1 MRKSDLLK
9 RPVRDIE
16 LRGGRGVADL
26 VAKMEAG
33 GGFTGKKLAVG
44 VDILRTMFRDPTC
57 VTFLSFPAALV
68 ATGVRGILPTLVQR
82 RLLDVLITTRGTADH
97 DPARTWKDYY
107 HGDFEMNA
115 VARHRR
121 GGNRLGKV
129 LGPNDAYG
137 V

>member
-44 VDILRTMFRDPTC
+44 VDILRTMFREPTC

-68 ATGVRGILPTLVQR
+68 PTRVRGIPRNPVQR
-82 RLLDVLITTRGTADH
+82 RPVALCLPPHRTAGH
-97 DPARTWKDYY
+97 ELAPTWTPPS
-107 HGDFEMNA
+107 HPC
-115 VARHRR
+115 
-121 GGNRLGKV
+121 LQ
-129 LGPNDAYG
+129 
-137 V
+137 